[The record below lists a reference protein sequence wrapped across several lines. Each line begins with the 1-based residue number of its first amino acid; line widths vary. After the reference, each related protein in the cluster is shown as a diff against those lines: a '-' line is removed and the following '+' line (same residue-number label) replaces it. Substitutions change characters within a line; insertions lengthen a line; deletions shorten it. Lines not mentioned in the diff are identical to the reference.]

1 MYEDKL
7 LIDEEKIL
15 DEDMGVEYD
24 PNTSITSNSTV
35 LSATDS
41 VITANSCVLFINADT
56 TIKDQ
61 LKKYQPKVSE
71 ISLVASIFLMVNTAL
86 GAGLFNLPY
95 VFYHSGGYWISMA
108 IQLVRFHFYSFESNL
123 N

>member
-1 MYEDKL
+1 MPEPEDRVLLEEDK
-7 LIDEEKIL
+7 IL
-15 DEDMGVEYD
+15 TDEDMGVEYD

-56 TIKDQ
+56 TVKDELQ
-61 LKKYQPKVSE
+61 KKYQPKVDK
-71 ISLVASIFLMVNTAL
+71 ISSLASIFLMVNTAL

-95 VFYHSGGYWISMA
+95 VFYNSGGFYVSMA
-108 IQLVRFHFYSFESNL
+108 IQMVGGINAF
-123 N
+123 